1 MPAAQEKA
9 SVTKSIDASVFR
21 LGLSSMRPELMA
33 EGRLRRAQ
41 SSRRSPQDLVLSE
54 KSTRFSVK
62 HYVIVFANR
71 STKEVYVGSI
81 Y

>member
-1 MPAAQEKA
+1 
-9 SVTKSIDASVFR
+9 
-21 LGLSSMRPELMA
+21 MRPEQFGPERLDLSSSTGLTAEGLMA
-33 EGRLRRAQ
+33 EG
-41 SSRRSPQDLVLSE
+41 SRSPQDLVLSE
-54 KSTRFSVK
+54 KSTGFSVK